1 MFVIKIY
8 RSVGWKVD
16 FFVVIVKRSANAFG
30 LSVGWMDGWLNGWKV
45 GDGWLLVIRCCCRRC
60 DCYLWKSNPISHL
73 LPVRWIFLW
82 TFWML
87 YFLYVGDPLPCSQ
100 STVAKVAYLVLWF
113 NFFYILYFVCLIT
126 YVGMSCMFCMAFFYF
141 LNQFKVLSPL
151 LSLNTRKYLRFAY
164 TDFLFC
170 WIYKILIEP

>member
-30 LSVGWMDGWLNGWKV
+30 LSVGWMDGWMNGWKV
-45 GDGWLLVIRCCCRRC
+45 GDGWLLVIRWCCRF

-113 NFFYILYFVCLIT
+113 NFFYLYIVFCLFNNLCR
-126 YVGMSCMFCMAFFYF
+126 YVMY
-141 LNQFKVLSPL
+141 VL
-151 LSLNTRKYLRFAY
+151 YGV
-164 TDFLFC
+164 FLFF
-170 WIYKILIEP
+170 EPI

>member
-1 MFVIKIY
+1 
-8 RSVGWKVD
+8 
-16 FFVVIVKRSANAFG
+16 
-30 LSVGWMDGWLNGWKV
+30 MDGWMNGSKV
-45 GDGWLLVIRCCCRRC
+45 GDGWLLVIRWCCRS

-113 NFFYILYFVCLIT
+113 NFFIYIVFCLFNNLCRYAM
-126 YVGMSCMFCMAFFYF
+126 YVFYF

-170 WIYKILIEP
+170 RIYKILIEP